1 MEGMFSPA
9 TGLNRLNGRSRSACR
24 SFLLFQMLSGWFAEP
39 LSVPFKVHLL
49 FRGALVT
56 VKQIRIMTVEDH
68 PVFRG
73 GLEILISSEPDML
86 LVAQA
91 SNADEAL
98 LEYRR
103 LRPDVVLM
111 DQRLPGA
118 SGTEALIAIR
128 KQFSDARV
136 MMLTTSRGDIEIQRA
151 LRAGAFAYVL
161 KSAPKDELLKSIRA
175 VSKGRKYIS
184 SDVAGAV
191 AEHLG
196 QEDLTPRELEVL
208 ELIRDGNKNKQI
220 ANQLSISETTVNFHI
235 KNIVDKLQANDRTH
249 AVTLALRRGLLE
261 M

>member
-1 MEGMFSPA
+1 MWTLRVWGRTTIYRVKYLWFSIGPVLSDRAVNDRLEEGFGMA
-9 TGLNRLNGRSRSACR
+9 TNR
-24 SFLLFQMLSGWFAEP
+24 
-39 LSVPFKVHLL
+39 
-49 FRGALVT
+49 
-56 VKQIRIMTVEDH
+56 QIRIMTVEDH

-73 GLEILISSEPDML
+73 GLEILISSQTDMV

-91 SNADEAL
+91 ENADEAL
-98 LEYRR
+98 QEYRR

-128 KQFSDARV
+128 NQFADARV

-151 LRAGAFAYVL
+151 LRAGAAAYVL
-161 KSAPKDELLKSIRA
+161 KSTPKDELLKSIRA
-175 VSKGRKYIS
+175 VSNGRKYIPA
-184 SDVAGAV
+184 DVAGAV

-208 ELIRDGNKNKQI
+208 KEIRDGNKNKQI
-220 ANQLSISETTVNFHI
+220 ADHLSISETTVNFHI

-261 M
+261 I